1 MAENE
6 INLYAGY
13 LGLFS
18 AIIAANNHPVRNTH
32 GTNKQKGQ
40 ETAKCI
46 DVFLTMKYRKM
57 TLMLNYTQ
65 H

>member
-1 MAENE
+1 MAEDE

-32 GTNKQKGQ
+32 GTNK
-40 ETAKCI
+40 
-46 DVFLTMKYRKM
+46 
-57 TLMLNYTQ
+57 
-65 H
+65 